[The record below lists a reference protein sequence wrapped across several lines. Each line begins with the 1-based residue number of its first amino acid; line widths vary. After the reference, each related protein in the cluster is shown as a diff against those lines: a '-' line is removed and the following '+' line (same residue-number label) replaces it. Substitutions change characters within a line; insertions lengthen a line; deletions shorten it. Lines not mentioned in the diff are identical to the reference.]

1 MTIEEA
7 KAVIYGNVVYACEKA
22 GVSPYTTKLVQDA
35 CDMIIVMAERKTDP
49 QTERKNNELV
59 Q

>member
-22 GVSPYTTKLVQDA
+22 GFPPCTTKLVKDA
-35 CDMIIVMAERKTDP
+35 CDIIIAMADRKTE
-49 QTERKNNELV
+49 QTERSER
-59 Q
+59 

>member
-22 GVSPYTTKLVQDA
+22 GFSPYTTKLVQDA
-35 CDMIIVMAERKTDP
+35 CDMIIAMADRKTE
-49 QTERKNNELV
+49 QTEREGER
-59 Q
+59 